1 METSSW
7 RQNSA
12 TVIGERVN
20 HPRRPCHSER
30 RAALALRPIVRLLL
44 RFAIHK
50 PSRLAYAPTMVLVN
64 GHSSPAI
71 QASWAPQRTAV
82 VLHVNLLPSMLGV
95 GSSTFGVCSPSLAL
109 RPSLPFSELITFS
122 CSLVIRTWTF
132 SGVSPLPW
140 PALGVAH
147 WPLGFAALV
156 LAPGIHALR
165 SDAVQAPR
173 PVMRRPSVD
182 RRSCLSF
189 SIVRQTIAFP
199 LHTRWFDVNVVSKF
213 RRRGNIPHQ
222 THRRACGEETTS
234 YRSSIESFGLIKDAC
249 PL

>member
-1 METSSW
+1 MRSVSARSKLLSDTSVW
-7 RQNSA
+7 GR
-12 TVIGERVN
+12 
-20 HPRRPCHSER
+20 
-30 RAALALRPIVRLLL
+30 L
-44 RFAIHK
+44 RFDERCTASRPGQRAGVLRRSLRGRGA
-50 PSRLAYAPTMVLVN
+50 PSLFTAAVISKELRHPVSSV
-64 GHSSPAI
+64 SSPAI

-109 RPSLPFSELITFS
+109 RPSLPFSLLVAFS
-122 CSLVIRTWTF
+122 WSLVIRTWTF
-132 SGVSPLPW
+132 KRSAPLPW

-165 SDAVQAPR
+165 SDAIQAPR
-173 PVMRRPSVD
+173 PVMRRPSMD

-199 LHTRWFDVNVVSKF
+199 LQTRWFDVNVVSKF
-213 RRRGNIPHQ
+213 RRRGNIPRQ

-234 YRSSIESFGLIKDAC
+234 YRSSIESFRLTKDA
-249 PL
+249 